1 MNIGQRIRTAF
12 FVEGDGMK
20 KKLNKGLVIL
30 LVVGIGILL
39 FGSIFKTSPETGK
52 TSSENRTREAVG
64 VPGASGGGVER
75 EIASILNKIEGISHA
90 TVFLTMESGPELV
103 LADYREGS
111 ERETS
116 EEDSDG
122 GSREITEKNWKDDY
136 VILREAGGGERP
148 LVILERKEQYR
159 GALVVAR
166 GVEDTRLKAQVTEA
180 LSSLLGLPPHRIV
193 VLPHD

>member
-1 MNIGQRIRTAF
+1 MNIGQRIRAAF
-12 FVEGDGMK
+12 FIEGDGMK
-20 KKLNKGLVIL
+20 KKLNRGLLIL

-39 FGSIFKTSPETGK
+39 FGSFFKSSHGTGK
-52 TSSENRTREAVG
+52 TSSESRTREAAA
-64 VPGASGGGVER
+64 VPGPGGVGIER
-75 EIASILNKIEGISHA
+75 EIANILNKIEGISHA
-90 TVFLTMESGPELV
+90 AVFLTMESGPELV

-122 GSREITEKNWKDDY
+122 GSREISEKNWKDDY
-136 VILREAGGGERP
+136 VILQEAGGGERP

-180 LSSLLGLPPHRIV
+180 MSSLLGLPSHRIV